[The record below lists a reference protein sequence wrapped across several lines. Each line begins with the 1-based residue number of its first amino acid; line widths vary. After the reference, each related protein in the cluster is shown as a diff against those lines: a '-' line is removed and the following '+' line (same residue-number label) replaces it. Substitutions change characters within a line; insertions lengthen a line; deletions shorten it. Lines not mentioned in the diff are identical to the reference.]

1 MEYIDSNG
9 EKWILAKDREL
20 VTFVHSEYDGPE
32 DGRCGVAFNV
42 NGAISD
48 IENGIED
55 SLA

>member
-42 NGAISD
+42 NEAINS
-48 IENGIED
+48 IED